1 MRKQIFKIVTLGL
14 SLLLLTGCSTPTY
27 IRNITVTTMDS
38 ANDGTGNIFSYDSDD
53 LAEKTPS
60 DMEAENPLNAPDK
73 DYFVN
78 KFVYTSLGEDVMPI
92 VGYVEPLLTGSTYT
106 VSLETSMKE
115 FAQSGCNIM
124 NAVNYTIADK
134 ITKSL
139 VAEAEKNDVMMLLKW
154 NGLSTLPTYADV
166 EEAKLRLTN
175 DLAEIAAYKS
185 YAGLHVADE
194 PGWLTWTGETATF
207 PKAHEIFNMVHNS
220 KLFYINLLPMYS
232 PAWSFTNGAIGG
244 NAAGSLD
251 YDYYYASYVENVK
264 PKVFIYDYYP
274 LEGAFPGLKTQHFE
288 QLTLSKK
295 YADGADIPFWP
306 FIQVSDWGGSR
317 DATYAEIAWQVNT
330 ALCFGAKGMQYFT
343 YNTPQGKNWSN
354 AMIAPDGS
362 KNSSYYSVQKV
373 NAHIAGVDEWL
384 LNSKLN
390 AVVQCGITPN
400 GEKISETLLTKSY
413 KSLASTEG
421 VASLVGCMEYYA
433 GNNGYDGRTAPTGE
447 ELYYVVNDTI
457 TTGGNVTLRFTKEVR
472 GRYSYNGKSYA
483 FSGNSLT
490 LNLQAGEAAAVK
502 LDKEVA

>member
-1 MRKQIFKIVTLGL
+1 M
-14 SLLLLTGCSTPTY
+14 
-27 IRNITVTTMDS
+27 
-38 ANDGTGNIFSYDSDD
+38 
-53 LAEKTPS
+53 
-60 DMEAENPLNAPDK
+60 
-73 DYFVN
+73 
-78 KFVYTSLGEDVMPI
+78 
-92 VGYVEPLLTGSTYT
+92 
-106 VSLETSMKE
+106 
-115 FAQSGCNIM
+115 
-124 NAVNYTIADK
+124 
-134 ITKSL
+134 
-139 VAEAEKNDVMMLLKW
+139 
-154 NGLSTLPTYADV
+154 
-166 EEAKLRLTN
+166 
-175 DLAEIAAYKS
+175 
-185 YAGLHVADE
+185 
-194 PGWLTWTGETATF
+194 
-207 PKAHEIFNMVHNS
+207 
-220 KLFYINLLPMYS
+220 
-232 PAWSFTNGAIGG
+232 
-244 NAAGSLD
+244 
-251 YDYYYASYVENVK
+251 
-264 PKVFIYDYYP
+264 
-274 LEGAFPGLKTQHFE
+274 
-288 QLTLSKK
+288 
-295 YADGADIPFWP
+295 
-306 FIQVSDWGGSR
+306 
-317 DATYAEIAWQVNT
+317 NT